1 MSYSKK
7 NIFKRL
13 KNYFRSLRLTF
24 IHHRM
29 DRKIRSEIRRKR
41 KINIGS
47 GNVDFDENWFSCD
60 INVLDITNRSNWI
73 KLLGSLK
80 VNNLFAEHVWEH
92 LDEKDTNLAN
102 RNCYYFLKKNGRLRI
117 AVPDG
122 YHPSKDYIDYVKPNG
137 SGIGSDDHKIL
148 YNYTIMKDKLEAI
161 GFTVELLEYWDEK
174 GKFHYENWTNEGGKV
189 YRSRRYDGRNIN
201 NQLNYTSLIID
212 AIK

>member
-1 MSYSKK
+1 MTYLIIK
-7 NIFKRL
+7 NLKFLNNHFK
-13 KNYFRSLRLTF
+13 SLRSRF
-24 IHHRM
+24 NNYNRNNNI
-29 DRKIRSEIRRKR
+29 KAEIRSKR

-47 GNVDFDENWFSCD
+47 GNVDFDEKWFSCD
-60 INVLDITNRSNWI
+60 IDILDITDKSNWN

-80 VNNLFAEHVWEH
+80 VDNLFAEHVWEH

-102 RNCYYFLKKNGRLRI
+102 RNCYHFLKKNGRLRI

-201 NQLNYTSLIID
+201 QLNYTSLIID